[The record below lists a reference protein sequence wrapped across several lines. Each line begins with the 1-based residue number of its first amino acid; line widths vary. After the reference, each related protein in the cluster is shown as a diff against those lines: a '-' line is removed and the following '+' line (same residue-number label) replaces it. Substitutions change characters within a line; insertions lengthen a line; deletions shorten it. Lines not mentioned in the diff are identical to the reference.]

1 MAFTTILFDLDGTL
15 YPHAV
20 GLLSALSQRIS
31 LWVQR
36 TLSLTAEEA
45 EALRRV
51 YLSEYGTTLLGLMAE
66 QDVDVDEYLAFVHD
80 LPVEEYLG
88 PNAALATMLS
98 AIPLQRVVFTN
109 APSEHAWRV
118 LGVLGV
124 SDQFDRV
131 VGIREVDL
139 CSKPQP
145 EAYARLLALLGAR
158 ASDCILVED
167 QVPNIRPGRRLG
179 MTTVLVDGPSD
190 GEAHFTVNGVLEL
203 GPLLARLLE
212 GQNE

>member
-45 EALRRV
+45 EALRGV
-51 YLSEYGTTLLGLMAE
+51 YLSKYGTTLLGLIAE
-66 QDVDVDEYLAFVHD
+66 HGVDVDEYLAFVHD
-80 LPVEEYLG
+80 IPVEEYVG

-98 AIPLQRVVFTN
+98 TIPLRRVVFTN
-109 APSEHAWRV
+109 ATSEHARRV

-124 SDQFDRV
+124 SDQFERV
-131 VGIREVDL
+131 IGIREVGL
-139 CSKPQP
+139 CNKPQP
-145 EAYARLLALLGAR
+145 EAYTRVLALLDAP

-167 QVPNIRPGRRLG
+167 QVPNIRPARRLG
-179 MTTVLVDGPSD
+179 MTTVLVDGPTD
-190 GEAHFTVNGVLEL
+190 GGAHFTVNGILEL